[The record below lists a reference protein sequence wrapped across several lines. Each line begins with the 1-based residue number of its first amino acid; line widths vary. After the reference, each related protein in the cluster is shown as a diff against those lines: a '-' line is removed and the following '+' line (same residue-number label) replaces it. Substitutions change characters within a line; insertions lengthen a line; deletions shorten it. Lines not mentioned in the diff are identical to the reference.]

1 MKCEPHGQMKIVL
14 VTDEGQIQAK
24 ATGSCKGCQD
34 SFGDV
39 PQLAVTDEAA
49 GSVVQPAARGC
60 SQPAAASYY
69 LIKTEENITLQ
80 RMHAFASSRL
90 SMMMI
95 GSRLLIEAM
104 KCWLIDDDDDCS

>member
-39 PQLAVTDEAA
+39 PQLAVLLVTDEAA

-69 LIKTEENITLQ
+69 LSRKTEENVTLHDHGFSCQ
-80 RMHAFASSRL
+80 QIM
-90 SMMMI
+90 
-95 GSRLLIEAM
+95 LL
-104 KCWLIDDDDDCS
+104 